1 MDILDHGLFFSK
13 KKKLE
18 LIDRQYFGCPREVH
32 IKSPD
37 RLGRMFAFAIL

>member
-13 KKKLE
+13 KKLE
-18 LIDRQYFGCPREVH
+18 LIDRPYFGCPREVLV
-32 IKSPD
+32 KSPD